1 MKEDTKA
8 TRETKAKEELMELMD
23 ERERLVILVFPAVKG
38 RRGQTVYKA
47 SLDQRE
53 TLALTDRKEIR
64 VILEELE
71 NQDVLETMALW
82 DHREIVAHLEQMVT
96 KVNVVT
102 MVKLVKTV
110 AEEREVKL
118 ERKGSKV
125 LVETEAPEERR
136 VSQDPGESKEGRAQ
150 PAPTETLVSP
160 GNKVLLATEAMRAP
174 LDQRDPKGR
183 EESKELQETEA

>member
-1 MKEDTKA
+1 MG
-8 TRETKAKEELMELMD
+8 LMD

-38 RRGQTVYKA
+38 LRDQMVYKA
-47 SLDQRE
+47 SRDQRE

-64 VILEELE
+64 VILEKLE
-71 NQDVLETMALW
+71 KEDVLETTALL
-82 DHREIVAHLEQMVT
+82 DHRETVAHLEQTET
-96 KVNVVT
+96 KANAAT
-102 MVKLVKTV
+102 MVKLEQMA
-110 AEEREVKL
+110 AEEKEVKL

-125 LVETEAPEERR
+125 LVETEAPEERG
-136 VSQDPGESKEGRAQ
+136 VNQDPGESKEGRAQ

>member
-1 MKEDTKA
+1 
-8 TRETKAKEELMELMD
+8 MELMD

-38 RRGQTVYKA
+38 LRGQTVYKA

-64 VILEELE
+64 VILEEPVK
-71 NQDVLETMALW
+71 QVVLETTALL
-82 DHREIVAHLEQMVT
+82 DHREIVAHLEQTGT
-96 KVNVVT
+96 KANEAT
-102 MVKLVKTV
+102 MVKLVQMA

-136 VSQDPGESKEGRAQ
+136 VNQDPGESREGRAQ
-150 PAPTETLVSP
+150 PAPTETLVSR
-160 GNKVLLATEAMRAP
+160 GNKVLLATEAMKAP